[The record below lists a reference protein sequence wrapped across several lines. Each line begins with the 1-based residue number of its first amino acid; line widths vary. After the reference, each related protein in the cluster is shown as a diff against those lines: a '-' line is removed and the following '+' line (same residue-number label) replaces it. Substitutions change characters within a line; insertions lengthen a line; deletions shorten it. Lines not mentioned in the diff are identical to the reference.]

1 MKKPKAK
8 EWFSDDVLER
18 IFMVASI
25 GLSLV
30 LLSRVAEVFA
40 VVKF

>member
-8 EWFSDDVLER
+8 EWFSSDVLER
-18 IFMVASI
+18 IFMVSTI
-25 GLSLV
+25 GLSLL
-30 LLSRVAEVFA
+30 LLSRVVEVFA